1 MVMLVIA
8 TVPVIVVGWLFDR
21 GDRGDRGD
29 CGDGCLSEG
38 VVRLLASERI

>member
-1 MVMLVIA
+1 MGILVIA
-8 TVPVIVVGWLFDR
+8 TVAVIVVGWLFDR
-21 GDRGDRGD
+21 SDRGDCGD

>member
-1 MVMLVIA
+1 MVILVIA

-21 GDRGDRGD
+21 GDRGD
-29 CGDGCLSEG
+29 GCLSEG